1 LKPSPTTKG
10 ISGSDKLYVDCHVA
24 ASSVLLV
31 DRTALYRHP
40 MLRKH
45 SIYPGGDMVKQW
57 RVLGCEA
64 LAPGLEARHDHG
76 YTAVA

>member
-1 LKPSPTTKG
+1 
-10 ISGSDKLYVDCHVA
+10 LYVDCHVA

-45 SIYPGGDMVKQW
+45 SIYLGRDTVKQW
-57 RVLGCEA
+57 RVLGCET
-64 LAPGLEARHDHG
+64 LVPVLETRHDHG
-76 YTAVA
+76 YTAVT

>member
-1 LKPSPTTKG
+1 
-10 ISGSDKLYVDCHVA
+10 LYMDCHIA

-31 DRTALYRHP
+31 DRTALYP

-45 SIYPGGDMVKQW
+45 SIYLRRDTVKQW
-57 RVLGCEA
+57 RVLGCET
-64 LAPGLEARHDHG
+64 LAPVLEARHDHG